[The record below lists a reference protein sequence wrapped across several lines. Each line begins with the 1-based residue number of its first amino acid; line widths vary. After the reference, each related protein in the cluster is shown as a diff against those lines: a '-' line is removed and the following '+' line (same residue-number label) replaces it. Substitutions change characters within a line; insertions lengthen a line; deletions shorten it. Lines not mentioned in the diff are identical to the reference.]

1 MIRKIIIPSRIFEE
15 LRGHLLASRSVE
27 THAFLFG
34 GFSDTTITVGRLW
47 KTAPDMYE
55 RRSEV
60 IVDLSREY
68 VIKALEYARQNN
80 FALIDAHSHPW
91 ASEAVFSA
99 TDDRYGIENAEWV
112 WRKSKEGVFP
122 RLPWG
127 MLLMAGSG
135 DMRARVYDYE
145 ARNFAPVMVQT
156 PLEIGK
162 GKDRGE
168 EGFIAKPLW
177 YDRQIRVWGEEG
189 QKNLQ
194 LVRVAIVG
202 LGGLGVLVALYL
214 SRIGVKRFFLID
226 GDKVEPS
233 NLSRLIGFF
242 PEDVGRYK
250 VEVIAENIKRLIPDA
265 EIESISEYFGR
276 EHFVILKDKVDFLI
290 GTVDR
295 EGARLLMNEFSV
307 RYLVPYIDVGSGIH
321 LDSAK
326 KVVHEMGA
334 QIRVVNPGSTP
345 CLSCYKE
352 GIDPVEASLD
362 LSPFKD
368 IEVRRALGYV
378 EGTSLSPEPSV
389 IPLNG
394 TIASMATAI
403 FSNIVTGFSRKFPQY
418 LVFDALNY
426 EIKTFSNLQPEEN
439 CSVCG
444 FGGYLGIQS
453 GHQTFFTEEEQKRIQ
468 QKLQE
473 WAERQNFPGKE
484 A

>member
-1 MIRKIIIPSRIFEE
+1 MIQKIVIPSRILED
-15 LRGHLLASRSVE
+15 LCSHLLANRSIE

-34 GFSDTTITVGRLW
+34 GFSDTVITIGRLW

-60 IVDLSREY
+60 IVDLNREY

-80 FALIDAHSHPW
+80 FALIDVHSHPW
-91 ASEAVFSA
+91 ANKAVFSE

-122 RLPWG
+122 RIPWG

-135 DMRARVYDYE
+135 DMQARVYAYE
-145 ARNFAPVMVQT
+145 ARSFVPVIVQT

-162 GKDRGE
+162 ENGE
-168 EGFIAKPLW
+168 EKLIVKPLW

-189 QKNLQ
+189 QRNLQ
-194 LVRVAIVG
+194 LVRVAIIG

-250 VEVIAENIKRLIPDA
+250 VEVVAENIKRLIPDA
-265 EIESISEYFGR
+265 EIESIPEYFER
-276 EHFVILKDKVDFLI
+276 KHFAYLKDKVNFLI

-307 RYLVPYIDVGSGIH
+307 RHLVPYIDVGSGIH

-326 KVVHEMGA
+326 KVVQEMGA

-345 CLSCYKE
+345 CLSCYSE
-352 GIDPVEASLD
+352 GINPVEASLD
-362 LSPFKD
+362 LSPFED

-394 TIASMATAI
+394 AIASVAVGI
-403 FSNIVTGFSRKFPQY
+403 FSNIVTGFSRSFPQY
-418 LVFDALNY
+418 LMFDALNY

-439 CSVCG
+439 CPVCG
-444 FGGYLGIQS
+444 FGGYLGVQS
-453 GHQTFFTEEEQKRIQ
+453 GQQVFFTNEEQKRIQ

-473 WAERQNFPGKE
+473 WAEEQNFFGGT